1 MRTRGCLLRATFKA
15 EGSRRL
21 MGQEDVKG
29 FVGKLA
35 RMPPGLDGV
44 GQRLRQDVSREDA
57 ADDNTGLRRLT
68 DGSVLRREHGH
79 VVAARG
85 EPGRR
90 SCGEARRSSLPV
102 GEPLIDGDEDA
113 HGYPPSLP
121 PTRSSRRSVLA
132 SHVFCSAV
140 ARRRRPPR
148 RRGRERRL
156 DRGDKCLGP
165 IRQGH
170 VRLHPTELRDS
181 ARHDGLAGGEV
192 LVDLERRAVPRVGSR
207 PVRDHADRE
216 SRDVGWKLLV
226 GPEAERVHIV
236 ESSESV
242 RLSARVLGLEA
253 RRGRGSTRGVR
264 GRRPRAGR
272 SRPSPRSS
280 CRRSRRPAPQ
290 RERT

>member
-1 MRTRGCLLRATFKA
+1 MRTRGVCFARLLKA

-21 MGQEDVKG
+21 MGEEDVEG

-113 HGYPPSLP
+113 HGYPASLP

-132 SHVFCSAV
+132 SHVFCSASRAP
-140 ARRRRPPR
+140 ARDRLR

-156 DRGDKCLGP
+156 DRGDEMP
-165 IRQGH
+165 
-170 VRLHPTELRDS
+170 
-181 ARHDGLAGGEV
+181 
-192 LVDLERRAVPRVGSR
+192 RAYPPGSR
-207 PVRDHADRE
+207 PAPSHRA
-216 SRDVGWKLLV
+216 
-226 GPEAERVHIV
+226 P
-236 ESSESV
+236 
-242 RLSARVLGLEA
+242 GL
-253 RRGRGSTRGVR
+253 RSP
-264 GRRPRAGR
+264 RRP
-272 SRPSPRSS
+272 
-280 CRRSRRPAPQ
+280 CRQRGTRRP
-290 RERT
+290 

>member
-1 MRTRGCLLRATFKA
+1 
-15 EGSRRL
+15 
-21 MGQEDVKG
+21 MGQEDVEG

-57 ADDNTGLRRLT
+57 ADDNTGLRRLA

-140 ARRRRPPR
+140 ARRRATASGDEAASADSIAATNASGPP
-148 RRGRERRL
+148 
-156 DRGDKCLGP
+156 P
-165 IRQGH
+165 
-170 VRLHPTELRDS
+170 
-181 ARHDGLAGGEV
+181 
-192 LVDLERRAVPRVGSR
+192 GSR
-207 PVRDHADRE
+207 PA
-216 SRDVGWKLLV
+216 
-226 GPEAERVHIV
+226 
-236 ESSESV
+236 
-242 RLSARVLGLEA
+242 
-253 RRGRGSTRGVR
+253 
-264 GRRPRAGR
+264 
-272 SRPSPRSS
+272 PSH
-280 CRRSRRPAPQ
+280 
-290 RERT
+290 